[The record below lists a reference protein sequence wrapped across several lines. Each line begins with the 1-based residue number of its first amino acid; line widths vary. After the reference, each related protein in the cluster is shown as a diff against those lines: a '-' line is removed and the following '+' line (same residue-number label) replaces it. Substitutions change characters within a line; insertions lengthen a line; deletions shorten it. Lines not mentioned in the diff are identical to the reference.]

1 MATVKRLFVFST
13 SILSGIATLFI
24 IISLSTEQW
33 IVCKKAE
40 YIDLFVGDF
49 ASIQYGLFQGTI
61 NTKRLSPRTLV
72 LSSKFETIFWL
83 VRGSRNNIIL
93 GGNLWMRY
101 IIYL

>member
-1 MATVKRLFVFST
+1 MATIKRRFVFST

-33 IVCKKAE
+33 IVCNKAE

-61 NTKRLSPRTLV
+61 NKKSPSPRTLV
-72 LSSKFETIFWL
+72 LSSKFETCI
-83 VRGSRNNIIL
+83 RRNFISIY
-93 GGNLWMRY
+93 MPY
-101 IIYL
+101 IHFLLLNKIN